1 MNEKILEILV
11 FMNIKHV
18 THTGSLK
25 KKRFYLKLYK
35 CIIVKHI
42 AHTTLIFVYGILI
55 QERKDDIKS
64 SFEDLHAT

>member
-1 MNEKILEILV
+1 MFN
-11 FMNIKHV
+11 
-18 THTGSLK
+18 
-25 KKRFYLKLYK
+25 RYLKLSK

-55 QERKDDIKS
+55 QERKVDIKS